1 MSPIPK
7 NWKNIKKITDQR
19 SRSKNNIFYIFC
31 KNLSLLQRTIAKK
44 IIYKMGK
51 FNDLRFSSVLSFI
64 EPKNT
69 LSTPRLIN
77 LFKQIGFEKPS
88 NLSSCANLK
97 TSISKWNFGIKQ
109 FGTTCR
115 VPYFFP
121 SKINPPYWPWSRTG
135 LTLAGEATVAPAFY
149 RKCESSAT
157 WPVHSRHQI
166 NRSSQQS
173 KYS

>member
-69 LSTPRLIN
+69 FSTPRLIN

-97 TSISKWNFGIKQ
+97 TSISKRNFGIKQ

-121 SKINPPYWPWSRTG
+121 SKINPPY
-135 LTLAGEATVAPAFY
+135 
-149 RKCESSAT
+149 
-157 WPVHSRHQI
+157 
-166 NRSSQQS
+166 
-173 KYS
+173 